1 MKVAIGLMLIM
12 MIDQNSWASNCEPKD
27 LTDPNY
33 LRSVGKE
40 NLIEHFNEPRDQDSV
55 GWCGA
60 YASSDSLSFAVGEPA
75 SALDISINQYAR
87 NKSKNA
93 DLNSL
98 NGITPNAASNV
109 AQSVGYCP
117 ESVIPSNATG
127 SSNLGGKLLTEIM
140 DAFQKISND
149 FKARGKPSDYCVRCS
164 VSDSA
169 SIIKQALPHVSDSMI
184 KDVLVKFQGDSL
196 ASTRA
201 LMFKLCEGH
210 RRKVSPTVVT
220 YTQSQL
226 RSKNAAEILKS
237 AILNDSMPSIGI
249 SAGVFSSV
257 AQDHEMIV
265 VGQKPGRN
273 GKCQFIIRNSWG
285 RGCSYYLEP
294 YASSCDASKGT
305 FLMDEDTL
313 RAKLQDIL
321 IIKNTKSKAP
331 NTNVEKENEP
341 KPDKPEGENRRPE
354 KPRNNQSNSNQ
365 VVENRDSG
373 TKGQTSEGSY
383 RQRQTENTTN
393 PTKTNV
399 TRKNSNSNSNS
410 KPKSNRNI
418 NNNLDST
425 TQENANDQA
434 ADTNTDSGSSGFF
447 SGLGSIISG
456 IWNFLA
462 SLFKY

>member
-1 MKVAIGLMLIM
+1 MKFVIGFLVVLMN
-12 MIDQNSWASNCEPKD
+12 QSVFAANCKSVD
-27 LTDPNY
+27 LTDPSY

-40 NLIEHFNEPRDQDSV
+40 NLINHFSEPRDQDSV

-60 YASSDSLSFAVGEPA
+60 YASADSLSFAVGEPA

-87 NKSKNA
+87 NKSKNVN
-93 DLNSL
+93 LNSL
-98 NGITPNAASNV
+98 SGITPNAASNV

-140 DAFQKISND
+140 DAFQTISND
-149 FKARGKPSDYCVRCS
+149 FKSRGKPSDYCVRCS

-169 SIIKQALPHVSDSMI
+169 SIIKQALPHVSDAMI

-196 ASTRA
+196 ASTRE
-201 LMFKLCEGH
+201 LMFKLCQGH

-226 RSKNAAEILKS
+226 RSRNSSEILS
-237 AILNDSMPSIGI
+237 NALLNDSMPSIGI

-257 AQDHEMIV
+257 SQDHEMIV

-273 GKCQFIIRNSWG
+273 GKCQYIIRNSWG
-285 RGCSYYLEP
+285 RGCSYYNEP

-313 RAKLQDIL
+313 RANLQDIL
-321 IIKNTKSKAP
+321 IIKNTNSKP
-331 NTNVEKENEP
+331 SKTNPEKEQAVKEEKSESEITP
-341 KPDKPEGENRRPE
+341 AKPNRVENSRGNTRQGESENRPSPSRV
-354 KPRNNQSNSNQ
+354 KNTQS
-365 VVENRDSG
+365 
-373 TKGQTSEGSY
+373 
-383 RQRQTENTTN
+383 
-393 PTKTNV
+393 
-399 TRKNSNSNSNS
+399 NSNSNSNINS
-410 KPKSNRNI
+410 SSRSNSNT
-418 NNNLDST
+418 NN
-425 TQENANDQA
+425 
-434 ADTNTDSGSSGFF
+434 TNTNPRPKKSIENNSENVSQDNSGGDIGSNSNSDSGISSLF
-447 SGLGSIISG
+447 SGLGNVISG
-456 IWNFLA
+456 IWNFFA

>member
-1 MKVAIGLMLIM
+1 MKIAIGLMLIM
-12 MIDQNSWASNCEPKD
+12 MIGQNSKASNCEPKD

-40 NLIEHFNEPRDQDSV
+40 KLIGHFSEPRDQDSV

-87 NKSKNA
+87 NKSKNV

-98 NGITPNAASNV
+98 SGITPNAASNV

-117 ESVIPSNATG
+117 EAVIPSNSTG

-140 DAFQKISND
+140 EAFQNISND
-149 FKARGKPSDYCVRCS
+149 FKSRGKPSDYCVRCS

-169 SIIKQALPHVSDSMI
+169 SVIKQALPHVSDAMI
-184 KDVLVKFQGDSL
+184 RDVLVKYQGDSL
-196 ASTRA
+196 ASTRE
-201 LMFKLCEGH
+201 LMFKLCEGN

-226 RSKNAAEILKS
+226 RSKNASEILKS
-237 AILNDSMPSIGI
+237 ALASDSMPSIGI
-249 SAGVFSSV
+249 SAGVFSSMS
-257 AQDHEMIV
+257 QDHEMIV

-285 RGCSYYLEP
+285 RGCGYYNEP
-294 YASSCDASKGT
+294 YASSCDPSKGT

-313 RAKLQDIL
+313 RANLQDIL
-321 IIKNTKSKAP
+321 IIKDTKTKPPKINT
-331 NTNVEKENEP
+331 VKESDKKEE
-341 KPDKPEGENRRPE
+341 KPESEIQPAKPQINKNQNKTENSDGGTRS
-354 KPRNNQSNSNQ
+354 KGNQ
-365 VVENRDSG
+365 VN
-373 TKGQTSEGSY
+373 Y
-383 RQRQTENTTN
+383 
-393 PTKTNV
+393 
-399 TRKNSNSNSNS
+399 NSNSNSNS
-410 KPKSNRNI
+410 RTNPNKNTISNSNRVVDNNTENMPV
-418 NNNLDST
+418 NNNGEQGT
-425 TQENANDQA
+425 TVDN
-434 ADTNTDSGSSGFF
+434 DSGFSGFF

>member
-1 MKVAIGLMLIM
+1 MKLMILVLFFALPSM
-12 MIDQNSWASNCEPKD
+12 SSWAANCAPKD
-27 LTDPNY
+27 LTDPSY

-40 NLIEHFNEPRDQDSV
+40 NLINHFSEPRDQDSV

-60 YASSDSLSFAVGEPA
+60 YASADSLSFAVGEPA

-87 NKSKNA
+87 NKSKNVN
-93 DLNSL
+93 LNNL

-140 DAFQKISND
+140 DAFQTISND

-169 SIIKQALPHVSDSMI
+169 SIIKQALPHVSDAMI

-196 ASTRA
+196 ASTRE
-201 LMFKLCEGH
+201 LMFKLCQGH

-220 YTQSQL
+220 YTRSQL
-226 RSKNAAEILKS
+226 RGRNSSDILSNAL
-237 AILNDSMPSIGI
+237 LNDSMPSIGI
-249 SAGVFSSV
+249 SAGVFSSM

-273 GKCQFIIRNSWG
+273 GKCQYIIRNSWG
-285 RGCSYYLEP
+285 RGCSYYNEP

-313 RAKLQDIL
+313 RANLQDIL
-321 IIKNTKSKAP
+321 IIKNTNSKP
-331 NTNVEKENEP
+331 TKINPEKEQAVKEEKSDTEITP
-341 KPDKPEGENRRPE
+341 AKPNR
-354 KPRNNQSNSNQ
+354 
-365 VVENRDSG
+365 VENSRGNSRQG
-373 TKGQTSEGSY
+373 ESENKPSPS
-383 RQRQTENTTN
+383 RVKNTQ
-393 PTKTNV
+393 
-399 TRKNSNSNSNS
+399 SNSNSNINS
-410 KPKSNRNI
+410 SSRSNSNTNSRPKKTIENNSDNASQDNNSGDNGSNT
-418 NNNLDST
+418 SS
-425 TQENANDQA
+425 
-434 ADTNTDSGSSGFF
+434 DSGISSLF
-447 SGLGSIISG
+447 SGLGNFISG
-456 IWNFLA
+456 IWNFFA

>member
-1 MKVAIGLMLIM
+1 M
-12 MIDQNSWASNCEPKD
+12 
-27 LTDPNY
+27 
-33 LRSVGKE
+33 
-40 NLIEHFNEPRDQDSV
+40 
-55 GWCGA
+55 
-60 YASSDSLSFAVGEPA
+60 
-75 SALDISINQYAR
+75 
-87 NKSKNA
+87 
-93 DLNSL
+93 
-98 NGITPNAASNV
+98 
-109 AQSVGYCP
+109 
-117 ESVIPSNATG
+117 
-127 SSNLGGKLLTEIM
+127 
-140 DAFQKISND
+140 
-149 FKARGKPSDYCVRCS
+149 
-164 VSDSA
+164 
-169 SIIKQALPHVSDSMI
+169 
-184 KDVLVKFQGDSL
+184 
-196 ASTRA
+196 
-201 LMFKLCEGH
+201 
-210 RRKVSPTVVT
+210 T

-331 NTNVEKENEP
+331 NTNVEKDNEP
-341 KPDKPEGENRRPE
+341 KPDKPEGEIRRPE

-393 PTKTNV
+393 PTKPTNPTKTNV
-399 TRKNSNSNSNS
+399 TRKNSNSNS
-410 KPKSNRNI
+410 KPISNRNI

-425 TQENANDQA
+425 TQENTNDQA

>member
-1 MKVAIGLMLIM
+1 MKLALSLIIIM
-12 MIDQNSWASNCEPKD
+12 MINHSAWATSCEPRD
-27 LTDPNY
+27 LTDPSY

-40 NLIEHFNEPRDQDSV
+40 KLIGHFSEPRDQDSV

-87 NKSKNA
+87 NKSKNV

-98 NGITPNAASNV
+98 SGITPNAASNV

-117 ESVIPSNATG
+117 EAVIPSNSTG

-140 DAFQKISND
+140 DAFQNISND
-149 FKARGKPSDYCVRCS
+149 FKSRGKPSDYCVRCS

-169 SIIKQALPHVSDSMI
+169 SVIKQALPHVSDAMI
-184 KDVLVKFQGDSL
+184 RDVLVKYQGDSL
-196 ASTRA
+196 ASTRE
-201 LMFKLCEGH
+201 LMFKLCEGN

-226 RSKNAAEILKS
+226 RSKNASEILKNALAS
-237 AILNDSMPSIGI
+237 DSMPSIGI
-249 SAGVFSSV
+249 SAGVFSSMS
-257 AQDHEMIV
+257 QDHEMIV

-285 RGCSYYLEP
+285 RGCSYYNEP
-294 YASSCDASKGT
+294 YASSCDPSKGT

-313 RAKLQDIL
+313 RANLQDIL
-321 IIKNTKSKAP
+321 IIKDTKTKPPKINTVKESDKKEEKSESETQPTKP
-331 NTNVEKENEP
+331 QINKNQNKTENS
-341 KPDKPEGENRRPE
+341 DGGTRSSQSENR
-354 KPRNNQSNSNQ
+354 SNPNRSKGNQ
-365 VVENRDSG
+365 VIN
-373 TKGQTSEGSY
+373 
-383 RQRQTENTTN
+383 
-393 PTKTNV
+393 
-399 TRKNSNSNSNS
+399 NSNSNSNS
-410 KPKSNRNI
+410 NKNTISNSNRVVD
-418 NNNLDST
+418 NNTENMPVNNSSEQGT
-425 TQENANDQA
+425 T
-434 ADTNTDSGSSGFF
+434 ADNDSGFSGFF